1 MTNNELVKLVRDE
14 YSSDRKRLLET
25 ARPCDIYEIY
35 VKYEILCWLEDIA
48 DDDDKYRVEICD
60 ELKTLNNPLDFMFE
74 AYRDCDEG
82 TRDRIMSAVFD
93 AVQWRKDYGED

>member
-1 MTNNELVKLVRDE
+1 MTNNELVEAVRDE
-14 YSSDRKRLLET
+14 YKYDRKRLLET

-48 DDDDKYRVEICD
+48 DDDDKYYVEICD
-60 ELKTLNNPLDFMFE
+60 ELKKIDFPLDFMFVS
-74 AYRDCDEG
+74 YRDGDND
-82 TRDRIMSAVFD
+82 TRDKIFSTVFD